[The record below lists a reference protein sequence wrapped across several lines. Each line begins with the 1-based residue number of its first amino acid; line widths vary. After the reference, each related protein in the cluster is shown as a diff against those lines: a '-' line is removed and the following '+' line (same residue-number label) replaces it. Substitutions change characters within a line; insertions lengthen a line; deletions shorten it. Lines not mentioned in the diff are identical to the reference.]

1 MTESYQQN
9 RSRSNRNRPP
19 GPMGNIQK
27 YFHTS
32 YTYPTASYIKL
43 WYRYSTKIYL
53 LYTDCLIRKSFTKIM
68 RMKEKNIFSVIEQ
81 EIFFRIFL
89 ASDFITLKTALLVN
103 FFTYFSVCII
113 LCFTDFGFAKT
124 VIKYSST
131 KNLSAV

>member
-1 MTESYQQN
+1 
-9 RSRSNRNRPP
+9 
-19 GPMGNIQK
+19 
-27 YFHTS
+27 
-32 YTYPTASYIKL
+32 
-43 WYRYSTKIYL
+43 
-53 LYTDCLIRKSFTKIM
+53 M

-131 KNLSAV
+131 KNLSAVWLNETSFIQIWRSKAIIKVENVLSIRKNLYYKVK